1 MASLYL
7 LVASYCKIIKKEMR
21 WKLLKL
27 VILILGVE
35 VWSFRTLTRLFRSE
49 TFWSIYL
56 ISF

>member
-7 LVASYCKIIKKEMR
+7 LVASYCKIIKKEIR

-27 VILILGVE
+27 VSLILGVE
-35 VWSFRTLTRLFRSE
+35 VWSFRTLVRLFRSE
-49 TFWSIYL
+49 TYWSIYP